1 MHRVKSVGVL
11 SVAKI
16 MGAIYAV
23 LGLIVMPF
31 ILLMGMIGSLAGGR
45 ENPLGAVGALAMGI
59 IAPFLYGGIG
69 FIAGAIMA
77 LLYNLMAKW
86 LGGIEVE
93 MQAPAPAVATP
104 AAMGY

>member
-23 LGLIVMPF
+23 LGLVLMPF
-31 ILLMGMIGSLAGGR
+31 FLLMGMIGSLAGGR
-45 ENPLGAVGALAMGI
+45 ENPLGALGALALGI
-59 IAPFLYGGIG
+59 MAPILYGGIG
-69 FIAGAIMA
+69 FIGGAIMA

-93 MQAPAPAVATP
+93 VQAPLPAVVAPT
-104 AAMGY
+104 GG